1 MLKNLFQ
8 SRDEKIRLKIEEHI
22 TEGLAHLSNRFFN
35 GAMIEFDKAMTYN
48 PEEVYPRLVDE
59 LASAAAS
66 GQLES
71 ALAIGLNLIKQD
83 PDDYELINRL
93 GNYAREGRDYKQANN
108 LYKSALKIKPDFQ
121 MAFYNLAAST
131 AKVDI
136 YDDAV
141 LSALSKF
148 DGVAGYILP
157 EYVDNPNIIDELY
170 EKVAEEKEERFQEK
184 LKELTALRD
193 EEKDAGD
200 VAEAK
205 KAEVQINELKASGK
219 KITSDDIIKELKQLL
234 KTEEVNQT
242 AHQINLALY
251 AIQEKNPEIAAEAIK
266 GLSSKDFEQL
276 DLLKVAILEHS
287 GDMNKAIAMLNHML
301 GKNRHNRYYNANL
314 GLMYQRSG
322 NKFLSIKYLIK
333 TAALLERSNG
343 IYSLTKLREEADT
356 AYDQMQFK
364 KALNYYLVIANETE
378 NAEIWEKVG
387 SIYVERK
394 DYDMAIK
401 AFNKMIKLDP
411 DSTSGEAKLKLVQDY
426 YLEKA
431 ETLFQERKFKAAAE
445 YYEKALSILRL
456 PDLIKRT
463 AEVYKQLKDTDRE
476 QELLNEHKEMMEA
489 EKAQALEETR
499 QQMIIQ
505 GKQLLKNKMYTKAI
519 ETLEAV
525 FRMKTDRDIFI
536 QLALLYK
543 GMKKQNELI
552 SLEQRWQ
559 KMLEFEE
566 KMKIHRK
573 KESRSQPTAA

>member
-356 AYDQMQFK
+356 AYDKMQFK